1 MIYPGTKLYV
11 SDNSGAS
18 IVKCIRVLGR
28 SGNSHASV
36 GDFIVVAV
44 NLLKKKGNLRVKKK
58 EVCLAIVLSVNKG
71 KARFDGRSFFFKKN
85 TCVLLNYKKTMYG
98 TRLFGPIMKEF
109 RPFIKYKLL
118 SITSQHF

>member
-28 SGNSHASV
+28 SGNSHASI

-44 NLLKKKGNLRVKKK
+44 NLLKKRGNLKVKKK
-58 EVCLAIVLSVNKG
+58 EVCLAIVLGVNKP
-71 KARFDGRSFFFKKN
+71 KKRFDGRSFILKKN
-85 TCVLLNYKKTMYG
+85 TCVLLNYKKVMYG

-109 RPFIKYKLL
+109 KTYTKHKLL
-118 SITSQHF
+118 SVTSQHF